1 MRKIMEDTVAS
12 IPIDSVEAIREKA
25 TASASLSNTPGEV
38 TAEMQVNIESV
49 LFTLPETL
57 ATGD

>member
-1 MRKIMEDTVAS
+1 MEETVAS

-38 TAEMQVNIESV
+38 TEEMQVIYQYLWTMVVTIETES
-49 LFTLPETL
+49 T
-57 ATGD
+57 